1 MPKLLSQGNEREARD
16 SVVAGKELEIW
27 SWADLQLWADFTTE
41 WLDDLG
47 QVIYLSQPPFF

>member
-47 QVIYLSQPPFF
+47 QVI